1 MILIDATY
9 VNELGGKNLLE
20 YFLKSIDEKRL
31 TTLFFVLLDKRIS
44 LKLSNLEN
52 YFYMEASE
60 SNRLKFYKK
69 NSNKFSKIFCFANVP
84 PPINLKIDT
93 FIYFHN
99 DLLIDI
105 YKTDF
110 SFKRKIV
117 FLLKR
122 FYIKLRN
129 RKNYKWLVQTDL
141 IKEKL
146 SQKMAINK
154 SRILTLPFYFEN
166 FTELK
171 KEKPPNSFLYVSGYL
186 PHKNH
191 LRLVKAFVVAAEK
204 FNKSIYLNL
213 TLKKNDFNTL
223 MKSFSKV
230 PSNLVINNL
239 GVLNL
244 EEINLAYENNE
255 NMIFPSLKESL
266 GLPLIEATLKQLYVL
281 CSNLEYTHY
290 VIEPSLSF
298 NPLEIEDISNSIY
311 KTLTLNDLNKPKL
324 IIKNKIDQIINM
336 LTSVQ
341 K

>member
-1 MILIDATY
+1 MNA
-9 VNELGGKNLLE
+9 
-20 YFLKSIDEKRL
+20 
-31 TTLFFVLLDKRIS
+31 
-44 LKLSNLEN
+44 
-52 YFYMEASE
+52 
-60 SNRLKFYKK
+60 
-69 NSNKFSKIFCFANVP
+69 NKFSKTFCFANVP

-110 SFKRKIV
+110 TFKRKIV

-171 KEKPPNSFLYVSGYL
+171 KEKPPNTFLYVSGYL

-191 LRLVKAFVVAAEK
+191 LRLVKAFVLAANK

-213 TLKKNDFNTL
+213 TLNDNDFNTL
-223 MKSFSKV
+223 MESFSEAF
-230 PSNLVINNL
+230 PSNLIINNL

-244 EEINLAYENNE
+244 EGINLAYEDNE
-255 NMIFPSLKESL
+255 NLIFPSLKESF
-266 GLPLIEATLKQLYVL
+266 GLPLIEATLKQLYVI
-281 CSNLEYTHY
+281 CSDLEYTHY
-290 VIEPSLSF
+290 VIEPSLIF

-311 KTLTLNDLNKPKL
+311 KTLTLNKLNKPKL
-324 IIKNKIDQIINM
+324 ITKNKIDQIINM
-336 LTSVQ
+336 LTSV
-341 K
+341 